1 MTSFSDCEKFG
12 QGQRDTNHNQFSP
25 NVQVCWK
32 WFQGLF
38 LLLRHFESFSWR
50 HWLLRNKNKNLWKHW
65 DIPID
70 QGKASL
76 QYQDE
81 SLSKKV
87 AMSCLKVNMT
97 SFDHYVIEKSSYYVI
112 FLGFGWIFD
121 GFSTGCKDFIR
132 LRNHKRSTWFKLGK
146 FYRASRI
153 SPKQTNSIPSIWPKM
168 TPYDPGILGRIA
180 RELSSRYCS

>member
-1 MTSFSDCEKFG
+1 MCKFAESGSKACFYHYVIMITS
-12 QGQRDTNHNQFSP
+12 
-25 NVQVCWK
+25 
-32 WFQGLF
+32 L
-38 LLLRHFESFSWR
+38 WR

-112 FLGFGWIFD
+112 FLGFGWILD
-121 GFSTGCKDFIR
+121 GLSTGCKDFIR
-132 LRNHKRSTWFKLGK
+132 LRNHKWSTWFKLGK
-146 FYRASRI
+146 FYRTSRI
-153 SPKQTNSIPSIWPKM
+153 SPNKKRLDDVVLTWQM
-168 TPYDPGILGRIA
+168 TPYDLGILGRIA
-180 RELSSRYCS
+180 WELSSRYCS